1 MGRLNQT
8 VQLRA
13 STAAKKRNL
22 KAPTMLNLI
31 RKWQP
36 SAPSCRKWM
45 QMSSSACT
53 GKCVVPFSEEQKFT
67 ATCGAWEACMLEGRR
82 HHNVRYRE
90 WWSALSWFFF
100 SFPPL
105 HPTISVPCKRR
116 SGATLPLFRLCF
128 GIALIHHCASNKAIK
143 STTRS
148 SLCSLCDG
156 NRCSRGLLNLG
167 LDGLK
172 TLPSYS
178 LLIQVSWGIEMSGRW
193 TRAFAG
199 ASQLAAAARAI
210 AVNT

>member
-1 MGRLNQT
+1 
-8 VQLRA
+8 
-13 STAAKKRNL
+13 
-22 KAPTMLNLI
+22 MLNLI

-45 QMSSSACT
+45 QTSSSACT
-53 GKCVVPFSEEQKFT
+53 ENVLSHFLRSKSSLQHVVH
-67 ATCGAWEACMLEGRR
+67 GRR
-82 HHNVRYRE
+82 ACLRGEGTITLGTGNGEVL
-90 WWSALSWFFF
+90 SADFFYFFF

-116 SGATLPLFRLCF
+116 SGVATLPLLGLFF

-148 SLCSLCDG
+148 SLRSLCDG

-178 LLIQVSWGIEMSGRW
+178 LLIQVS
-193 TRAFAG
+193 
-199 ASQLAAAARAI
+199 
-210 AVNT
+210 